1 MNCQLLWDETLNI
14 LREETN
20 SFTSRTVFSPIR
32 LLKGDGNTFYL
43 QCTDPFHRSFCLR
56 EKGRIER
63 VLARLSDR
71 DMQVCFLEAEDAS
84 SLAEIRLPES
94 PAAAYSGLSQDR
106 RAPEHNLEL
115 RLPRPSIENRSQT
128 RSERTLPALV
138 ETGQPVPARQ
148 QGSPLNP
155 QLCFDNF
162 VVGKSNQFAYS
173 VCRAVLRSEA
183 NNRRFNPLFL
193 YGGSGLGKTHLL
205 QAIGNH
211 VRRHEPDKKVVYVQ
225 CEAFLNEFIASIQSK
240 SFEPFRN
247 KYRNCDYLLID
258 DIQFLQNKE
267 STQEEF
273 FHTFNTLFESG
284 SQIVLTCDKPPQE
297 LNSME
302 ERLTTRFRSGVL
314 VDIQA
319 PDYETR
325 LAILQNMA
333 LQQGLEIQKEV
344 LDYMAR
350 NICSN
355 VRELN
360 GALNKYAAYSCL
372 DSQLSMQDIQ
382 QLLNDM
388 IQPSHSQAISPDLI
402 LTAVCNYYNISRDEL
417 FSTKRS
423 KHVAFPR
430 QVAMYFL
437 HSYLDMT
444 FSQISQCL
452 GRKDHTTAM
461 HGCAKVRDIVQS
473 KLSPEYEQIQ
483 ALQLQLAL

>member
-1 MNCQLLWDETLNI
+1 MSEDSTL
-14 LREETN
+14 
-20 SFTSRTVFSPIR
+20 SR
-32 LLKGDGNTFYL
+32 
-43 QCTDPFHRSFCLR
+43 RS
-56 EKGRIER
+56 
-63 VLARLSDR
+63 VLYKQEVRLSPSV
-71 DMQVCFLEAEDAS
+71 QGHL
-84 SLAEIRLPES
+84 L
-94 PAAAYSGLSQDR
+94 DR
-106 RAPEHNLEL
+106 RAEPGLPTSIKPERNQTVD
-115 RLPRPSIENRSQT
+115 RSMDLPSLAPS
-128 RSERTLPALV
+128 
-138 ETGQPVPARQ
+138 RQ

-162 VVGKSNQFAYS
+162 VVGKNNQFAYS
-173 VCRAVLRSEA
+173 VCRAVLRSDA

-211 VRRHEPDKKVVYVQ
+211 VLRHEPDKKVVYVQ
-225 CEAFLNEFIASIQSK
+225 CEAFLNEFITSIQTK

-297 LNSME
+297 LNAME
-302 ERLTTRFRSGVL
+302 QRLTTRFRSGVL

-333 LQQGLEIQKEV
+333 QQQGLEIREEI

-355 VRELN
+355 VRELG

-372 DSQLSMQDIQ
+372 DTELSLKDIQ
-382 QLLNDM
+382 ELLNDM

-402 LTAVCNYYNISRDEL
+402 LTAVCNYYNITKEEL
-417 FSTKRS
+417 FSNKRS

-461 HGCAKVRDIVQS
+461 HGCAKVRDILKEHIRPECDQVEA
-473 KLSPEYEQIQ
+473 LS
-483 ALQLQLAL
+483 AQLSL